1 MSTKPR
7 RTVLIKRELYD
18 QMKSQRTYA
27 SRIWLLG
34 AEDQDSPITE
44 VVQLERLPFKGCS
57 NAAGATTQQLTEGYM
72 TLAKAGCNW
81 IARANV
87 RGSQEYYS
95 RTDKLIIITR
105 GFKLEPVE

>member
-1 MSTKPR
+1 MSTKLR
-7 RTVLIKRELYD
+7 RTVFIKRELYER
-18 QMKSQRTYA
+18 MKSQQTSA

-34 AEDQDSPITE
+34 AEDQDSPITK

-57 NAAGATTQQLTEGYM
+57 NAAGATTGQLTAGYM
-72 TLAKAGCNW
+72 TLARAGCNW

-87 RGSQEYYS
+87 RGAQRYYA
-95 RTDKLIIITR
+95 RTSDLVIITR